1 MIGFTKA
8 VALETAAKGITVKA
22 IAPGYVATK
31 MVKAVP
37 EEILNTKILPLIPTG
52 CLGEPEEIS
61 RCVVF
66 LASDDAGFI
75 TGSTLTANGGQYLA

>member
-1 MIGFTKA
+1 LIGFTKA

-37 EEILNTKILPLIPTG
+37 E
-52 CLGEPEEIS
+52 
-61 RCVVF
+61 
-66 LASDDAGFI
+66 
-75 TGSTLTANGGQYLA
+75 